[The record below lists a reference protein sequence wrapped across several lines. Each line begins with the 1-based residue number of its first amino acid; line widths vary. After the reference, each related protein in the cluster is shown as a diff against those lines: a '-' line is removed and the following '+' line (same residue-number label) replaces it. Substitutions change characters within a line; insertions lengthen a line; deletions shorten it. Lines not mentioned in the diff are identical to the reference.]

1 MRMLFGTDGIRGVA
15 GDPPLDAATV
25 FAVGAALGRQLKA
38 QHGEAQVVIGQDTR
52 ESSAWIAES
61 LTRGLESA
69 GVASQS
75 AGVITTPA
83 VAFLA
88 RGGFAAGVVISV
100 RRRGQPV
107 RQCSLRIPVRWPAS
121 SGARQPRSRPG
132 VYKWRVSSPRAME

>member
-38 QHGEAQVVIGQDTR
+38 QHGGAQVVIVQDTR

-83 VAFLA
+83 VAFLV
-88 RGGFAAGVVISV
+88 RGGFAAGGGVSASHHPLAGNRIQSFAH
-100 RRRGQPV
+100 RR
-107 RQCSLRIPVRWPAS
+107 
-121 SGARQPRSRPG
+121 
-132 VYKWRVSSPRAME
+132 